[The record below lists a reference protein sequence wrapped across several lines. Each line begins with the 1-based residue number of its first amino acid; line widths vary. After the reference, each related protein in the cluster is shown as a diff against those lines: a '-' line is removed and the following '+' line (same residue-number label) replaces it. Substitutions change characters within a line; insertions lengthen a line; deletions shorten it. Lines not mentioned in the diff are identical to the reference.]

1 MLIPDYQEDG
11 LLMATK
17 QGMCRNCGSL
27 VVFDDRDENC
37 ECVFCHCVFPSE
49 EAVALLE
56 NPEGHEFKNEKFE
69 AKEGG
74 KHYYSNPVMPDTVT
88 KAVQREA
95 VSSKG
100 DDLKLKPNEFEVSP
114 NDVKAPK
121 KLVIGYT
128 AATVAVILIVLA
140 ISFPLYLSRKKLK
153 EAIST
158 DINMTFDS
166 IEKEEAAGRQYI
178 IYGLTC
184 QNIKLSLPNGIDKAT
199 AQNYYSKYCE
209 LRAAKR
215 DGNNSGNVKMEI
227 FTPDT
232 IYLVSGE
239 GVTENVQETVVITE
253 STAAETSESK
263 K

>member
-1 MLIPDYQEDG
+1 
-11 LLMATK
+11 MATK

-27 VVFDDRDENC
+27 VVFDDRDDTC

-49 EAVALLE
+49 EAVALLA

-74 KHYYSNPVMPDTVT
+74 KHFYSNPVMPDTVT

-95 VSSKG
+95 VSSKSS
-100 DDLKLKPNEFEVSP
+100 DDLKLKPSEFEVSP

-121 KLVIGYT
+121 KLVIEYVV
-128 AATVAVILIVLA
+128 ATVAAVLIILA
-140 ISFPLYLSRKKLK
+140 ISFPLYLSRTNLKKAIAADINTAFDSVEK
-153 EAIST
+153 EAAS
-158 DINMTFDS
+158 D
-166 IEKEEAAGRQYI
+166 RQFVI
-178 IYGLTC
+178 FGLTC
-184 QNIKLSLPNGIDKAT
+184 QNVKLSLPSGIDKAK

-215 DGNNSGNVKMEI
+215 DGNTSGNVKMEI

-232 IYLVSGE
+232 IYHVSNE

-253 STAAETSESK
+253 STAETSESK

>member
-1 MLIPDYQEDG
+1 
-11 LLMATK
+11 MATK

-27 VVFDDRDENC
+27 VVFDDRDDTC

-49 EAVALLE
+49 EAVALLA
-56 NPEGHEFKNEKFE
+56 NPDGHEFKNEKFE

-74 KHYYSNPVMPDTVT
+74 KHYYSNPVMPDTVS
-88 KAVQREA
+88 KAVQRDA
-95 VSSKG
+95 VSSKNS
-100 DDLKLKPNEFEVSP
+100 DDLKLKPSEFEVSP

-121 KLVIGYT
+121 KLVIGFVAGT
-128 AATVAVILIVLA
+128 LAVILIVLA
-140 ISFPLYLSRKKLK
+140 ISFPLYMSRTNLRKAI
-153 EAIST
+153 EA
-158 DINMTFDS
+158 DINTAFDS
-166 IEKEEAAGRQYI
+166 IAKEDVSGRQYI
-178 IYGLTC
+178 IYGLSC
-184 QNIKLSLPNGIDKAT
+184 QNIKLSLPSGIDKAT
-199 AQNYYSKYCE
+199 AQNYYSKYCD

-215 DGNNSGNVKMEI
+215 DGNNSGSVKMEI

-232 IYLVSGE
+232 IYFVSGE

>member
-1 MLIPDYQEDG
+1 
-11 LLMATK
+11 MATK

-27 VVFDDRDENC
+27 VVFDDRDDTC

-74 KHYYSNPVMPDTVT
+74 KHYYSNPVMPDQVQ
-88 KAVQREA
+88 KAVARDA

-100 DDLKLKPNEFEVSP
+100 DDLKLKPSEFEVSP

-121 KLVIGYT
+121 KLVIAFA
-128 AATVAVILIVLA
+128 AATLAVILIVLA
-140 ISFPLYLSRKKLK
+140 ISFPLFNSRTKLRQAI
-153 EAIST
+153 EA
-158 DINMTFDS
+158 DINTAFDS
-166 IEKEEAAGRQYI
+166 VAKEDSTGRQYI
-178 IYGLTC
+178 IYGLSS
-184 QNIKLSLPNGIDKAT
+184 QYIKLSLPSGIDKAT

-209 LRAAKR
+209 LRASKR
-215 DGNNSGNVKMEI
+215 EGKSSGNVQMEI

-232 IYLVSGE
+232 IYYVNGE
-239 GVTENVQETVVITE
+239 GVKDDVQETVVITE
-253 STAAETSESK
+253 STAAASESK

>member
-1 MLIPDYQEDG
+1 
-11 LLMATK
+11 
-17 QGMCRNCGSL
+17 MCRNCGSL
-27 VVFDDRDENC
+27 VVFDDRDDTC

-49 EAVALLE
+49 EAVALLA

-100 DDLKLKPNEFEVSP
+100 DDLKLKPSEFEVSP

-121 KLVIGYT
+121 KLVIGYS
-128 AATVAVILIVLA
+128 AAALAAIIIVLA
-140 ISFPLYLSRKKLK
+140 ISFPLYLSRKKLRD
-153 EAIST
+153 AIAA
-158 DINMTFDS
+158 DINTTFDS
-166 IEKEEAAGRQYI
+166 VEKEETSGRQFI
-178 IYGLTC
+178 IYGQTC
-184 QNIKLSLPNGIDKAT
+184 QNVKLSLPEGIDKAK
-199 AQNYYSKYCE
+199 AQDYYSKYCE
-209 LRAAKR
+209 LRTAKR
-215 DGNNSGNVKMEI
+215 DGNNSGSVKMEI

-232 IYLVSGE
+232 IYYVSGE

-253 STAAETSESK
+253 STAETSESK

>member
-1 MLIPDYQEDG
+1 
-11 LLMATK
+11 MATK

-27 VVFDDRDENC
+27 VVFDDRDDNC
-37 ECVFCHCVFPSE
+37 ECVFCHCIFPSE
-49 EAVALLE
+49 EAVALLA

-74 KHYYSNPVMPDTVT
+74 KHYYSNPVMPDTVS

-95 VSSKG
+95 VSSKNT

-121 KLVIGYT
+121 NLVIGFS
-128 AATVAVILIVLA
+128 AATVAAILIVIA
-140 ISFPLYLSRKKLK
+140 IAYPLYLSRKNLR
-153 EAIST
+153 EAIVA
-158 DINMTFDS
+158 DINTTFDT
-166 IEKEEAAGRQYI
+166 IEKEEVAGRQYN
-178 IYGLTC
+178 IYGQSC

-199 AQNYYSKYCE
+199 AQTYYSKYCE
-209 LRAAKR
+209 LRASKR
-215 DGNNSGNVKMEI
+215 DGNSSGNVKMEI